1 MVRSRILPHAAAAWL
16 LLYGGMARG
25 GNDDEVFVGNRAA
38 MMGGAVAA
46 AVRDGSAAWYNP
58 AGLGGVERDQIDAS
72 ASVYTLR
79 QYSAPAYMGSVDGE
93 GKDTSVRE
101 FFSVPAQVA
110 YARRLATG
118 L

>member
-1 MVRSRILPHAAAAWL
+1 
-16 LLYGGMARG
+16 
-25 GNDDEVFVGNRAA
+25 

-79 QYSAPAYMGSVDGE
+79 QYSAPAYMGSTDGE
-93 GKDTSVRE
+93 SEDAAVRE
-101 FFSVPAQVA
+101 FFGSRP
-110 YARRLATG
+110 G
-118 L
+118 LLRAEVDEPTPSAAAHDR